1 MSYYRKEETKYAK
14 LLLQSLPDSHDQLI
28 MNLTNNILIE
38 YLVFNDVATFVL
50 EEKNRR
56 KNKEDRQASF
66 QQAKVL
72 TMMKGRLIEHRPS
85 GSYSHDKSK

>member
-1 MSYYRKEETKYAK
+1 
-14 LLLQSLPDSHDQLI
+14 

-72 TMMKGRLIEHRPS
+72 TMMKGRSIEHRPS